1 MRRGLITASRAADMM
16 AKGTKGEPFGKTAL
30 GYARELAMQ
39 RVGIEIQDKFQS
51 YEMERGI
58 ELEPDARAMFA
69 ERFGFDVSLPGF
81 IIHPEFDFLGC
92 TPDGVTEQ
100 GHLIEIKCPLPR
112 NHMAHIMGE
121 MENQYFYQVL
131 FQMMVTGAD
140 GCWFVSYHPAFPER
154 SRVFAKFIEPDYKL
168 QDAMIERA
176 KLLNDIVNEY
186 VIMLINF
193 NTVNK
198 C

>member
-1 MRRGLITASRAADMM
+1 MRRGLITASRASDMM

-39 RVGIEIQDKFQS
+39 RVGIEVQDKFQS

-58 ELEPDARAMFA
+58 ELEPDARDMFA

-100 GHLIEIKCPLPR
+100 GHLIEIKCPMER
-112 NHMAHIMGE
+112 NHMSHLMNDIE
-121 MENQYFYQVL
+121 SQYLLQMQ
-131 FQMMVTGAD
+131 FQMMVTGAA
-140 GCWFVSYHPAFPER
+140 GCWFVSYNPNFPER
-154 SRVFAKFIEPDYKL
+154 TKLFATFIEPDYKL
-168 QDAMIERA
+168 HDAMIERA
-176 KLLNDIVNEY
+176 KQLNDIVNEY
-186 VIMLINF
+186 VIMLM
-193 NTVNK
+193 
-198 C
+198 